1 MALGLEGLLDLVHL
15 VQHEVPLLVALVDRD
30 HHHLDRGEGRR
41 EDEAVVVAVGHDQ
54 GAHQAGGHA
63 PGGGP
68 DVFLLAFL
76 VRELDVERLC
86 EVLAQEVGRTGLQGL
101 AVLHHRLDGHRV
113 DGAGETLARALV
125 AHHHGQ
131 GHDVTG
137 KAGVHVHHALLL
149 RLGLLGGGVG
159 GVALL
164 PEELRGAEEQTGA
177 HLPAHDVAPLVAQ
190 DGEVAPG
197 MDPVLIGVPDDGFGS
212 GADDELFL
220 ELRLRVHDDALAA
233 GIVHQAVV
241 RHHGALLRESGHVL
255 GLAAEEGL
263 GDEERE
269 VGVLV
274 SGFLE
279 HAVENMLH
287 LLPDGVSVG
296 LDDHAAADG
305 GLLGQVGL
313 HHEVVVP
320 LGVVLGPFRY
330 LFCHNSIAFSI
341 AFLKNCQ

>member
-1 MALGLEGLLDLVHL
+1 
-15 VQHEVPLLVALVDRD
+15 
-30 HHHLDRGEGRR
+30 
-41 EDEAVVVAVGHDQ
+41 
-54 GAHQAGGHA
+54 
-63 PGGGP
+63 
-68 DVFLLAFL
+68 
-76 VRELDVERLC
+76 
-86 EVLAQEVGRTGLQGL
+86 
-101 AVLHHRLDGHRV
+101 
-113 DGAGETLARALV
+113 
-125 AHHHGQ
+125 
-131 GHDVTG
+131 
-137 KAGVHVHHALLL
+137 
-149 RLGLLGGGVG
+149 
-159 GVALL
+159 
-164 PEELRGAEEQTGA
+164 
-177 HLPAHDVAPLVAQ
+177 
-190 DGEVAPG
+190 

-220 ELRLRVHDDALAA
+220 ELRLGVHDDALAA

-274 SGFLE
+274 PGLLE

-330 LFCHNSIAFSI
+330 LFCHKSIVF
-341 AFLKNCQ
+341 FKYCP